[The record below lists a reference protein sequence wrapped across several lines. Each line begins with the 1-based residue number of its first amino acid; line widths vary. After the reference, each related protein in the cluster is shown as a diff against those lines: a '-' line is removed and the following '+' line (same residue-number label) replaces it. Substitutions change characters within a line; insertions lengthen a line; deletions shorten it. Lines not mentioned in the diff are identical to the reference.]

1 MNWTEQDLQRLGYHK
16 HNDGNYY
23 PNPPQPR
30 GLLNTLLKY
39 APKRSLD
46 KVLKAKENSKD
57 CTAKCNTKYHLTITR
72 YSTRTLDVDNFAG
85 GCKPL
90 IDQIRY
96 AKLIPDDNPES
107 VEIVFQQVKVKTLKE
122 QRTEVKITQK

>member
-1 MNWTEQDLQRLGYHK
+1 MNWTEQDLQKLGYHQ

-23 PNPPQPR
+23 PNPPQSR
-30 GLLNTLLKY
+30 KLLNTLFKH
-39 APKRSLD
+39 APKRTLD
-46 KVLKAKENSKD
+46 KVLKTKETGTD
-57 CTAKCNTKYHLTITR
+57 CIVKCNPKYHLTITR
-72 YSTRTLDVDNFAG
+72 YSTRTLDVDNLAG

-107 VEIVFQQVKVKTLKE
+107 VEIIFKQAKVKTLEE
-122 QRTEVKITQK
+122 QRTEVQIIQR